1 MKRKFAVPLENG
13 VLCSHFGHCT
23 QFAFID
29 TDGNTVLSETL
40 ATPPPHEPGILPL
53 WLYGEQVTDII
64 AGGMGQHAQ
73 SILVQNG
80 IKVHMGAP
88 QKSAKALVEDCLN
101 DILETGANQCDH

>member
-64 AGGMGQHAQ
+64 AGSSRAARCGPRWPCPLRAC
-73 SILVQNG
+73 SRRPL
-80 IKVHMGAP
+80 
-88 QKSAKALVEDCLN
+88 S
-101 DILETGANQCDH
+101 